1 MSVSTHDLMG
11 VHWQGKNLG
20 LPADI
25 FRNSCLLLRCVF
37 QTNHLYSHA
46 VFLPSFLVYL
56 FHYKRKCTSIDYSR
70 SPRHSRF
77 FATPFAGII
86 SGLGII
92 CGPVWGS
99 FAVLGSFAG
108 RDHSR
113 ACTYSCETVQRNP
126 PAKYIFSIGH
136 VVFPWLPGF
145 LDSRRKT
152 WRENQKQ
159 KVRTEHGHTESY
171 LHWPFG
177 KHSNKLLYR
186 NAPKNF
192 ISTKNRINLFP
203 RVLTPCCSDVN
214 LNWVFLGNQW
224 CALLW
229 VAGQML
235 TPPIDVRDF

>member
-1 MSVSTHDLMG
+1 MFVSTHDLKG

-46 VFLPSFLVYL
+46 VFLPSFLLYL
-56 FHYKRKCTSIDYSR
+56 FHYKRKYTSIDYSR

-86 SGLGII
+86 FGLGII

-108 RDHSR
+108 RGHLR

-126 PAKYIFSIGH
+126 PAKYIFLIGH
-136 VVFPWLPGF
+136 VVFPCLAWLPRF
-145 LDSRRKT
+145 QAKNVARKS
-152 WRENQKQ
+152 KA
-159 KVRTEHGHTESY
+159 ESQNWTRS
-171 LHWPFG
+171 HR
-177 KHSNKLLYR
+177 KL
-186 NAPKNF
+186 
-192 ISTKNRINLFP
+192 S
-203 RVLTPCCSDVN
+203 
-214 LNWVFLGNQW
+214 
-224 CALLW
+224 ALAVWQTL
-229 VAGQML
+229 
-235 TPPIDVRDF
+235 